1 MPRQFTDEEIGKC
14 PNCDSQLNEGYNK
27 FIWCLC
33 GYKDRSRENP
43 ELNKRDYNLLKDV
56 F

>member
-1 MPRQFTDEEIGKC
+1 MGKKMILGPC
-14 PNCDSQLNEGYNK
+14 PDCGGKLNEGYNK

-33 GYKDRSRENP
+33 GYKDTSQEDP
-43 ELNKRDYNLLKDV
+43 ELNKRDYDLLKRV